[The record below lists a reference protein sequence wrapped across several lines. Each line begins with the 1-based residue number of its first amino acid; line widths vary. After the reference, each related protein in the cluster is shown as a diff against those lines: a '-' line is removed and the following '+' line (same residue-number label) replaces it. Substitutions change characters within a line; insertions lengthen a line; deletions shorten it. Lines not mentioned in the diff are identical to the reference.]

1 MTKKQ
6 LEKAYSLVIRRMAQD
21 GKCKNSQFFDCG
33 KMGTV
38 KQCSECLS
46 AHFLALAKEKK
57 S

>member
-1 MTKKQ
+1 MTKKE
-6 LEKAYSLVIRRMAQD
+6 LEKAYGLVIRRMAQD

-57 S
+57 